1 MLFFVMYTK
10 LDQTGLSWFEL
21 AKANNINTDGLKLM
35 LMLCIKLQWKVP
47 LLGENPV
54 IFRFDEIAS

>member
-21 AKANNINTDGLKLM
+21 AKANYIDTDGLKLM

-47 LLGENPV
+47 LLGKNPV